1 MKDSRLYL
9 IHIRDSLA
17 RIKSYTANGKDSF
30 YDQIVIQDAVMRNL
44 EVMCESIK
52 KLPDEWKNSEPDI
65 PWHRIVGFRNK
76 LAHDYF
82 DIDLD
87 VVWDIVENYL
97 PDLEIAVEKIS
108 ARFWEG

>member
-9 IHIRDSLA
+9 IHIRDCLA

-52 KLPDEWKNSEPDI
+52 KLPDEWKSSEPDI

>member
-9 IHIRDSLA
+9 IHIRDCLA

-52 KLPDEWKNSEPDI
+52 KIPDEWKSLEPDI
-65 PWHRIVGFRNK
+65 PWHIIVGFRNK
-76 LAHDYF
+76 LAHNYF
-82 DIDLD
+82 DSDLD
-87 VVWDIVENYL
+87 VAWDIVENYL
-97 PDLEIAVEKIS
+97 PDLEISVEKIS

>member
-9 IHIRDSLA
+9 IHIRDCLA

-30 YDQIVIQDAVMRNL
+30 YDQMVIQDAVMINL

-52 KLPDEWKNSEPDI
+52 KLPDEWKRSEPDI
-65 PWHRIVGFRNK
+65 PWQRIVGFRNK
-76 LAHDYF
+76 LAHDYL

-97 PDLEIAVEKIS
+97 PDLEIAIEKIS
-108 ARFWEG
+108 ARFW

>member
-9 IHIRDSLA
+9 IHVRDCLA

-30 YDQIVIQDAVMRNL
+30 DEQIVIQDAVMRNL

-52 KLPDEWKNSEPDI
+52 KLPDEWKSSEPDI
-65 PWHRIVGFRNK
+65 PWQRIVGFRNK
-76 LAHDYF
+76 LAHDYL

-97 PDLEIAVEKIS
+97 PDLETAIDKIS
-108 ARFWEG
+108 ARFW